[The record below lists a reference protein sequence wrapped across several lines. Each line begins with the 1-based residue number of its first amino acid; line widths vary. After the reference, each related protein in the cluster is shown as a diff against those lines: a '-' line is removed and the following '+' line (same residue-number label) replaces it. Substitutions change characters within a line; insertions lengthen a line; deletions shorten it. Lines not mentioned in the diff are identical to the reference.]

1 MRNVRLFWQIFPA
14 CVGITLL
21 ATVLIAW
28 LATTTGH
35 SFFLHHLEGEI
46 RERALLLEPTIT
58 ILSKGDPERFAEF
71 VRQTGRRA
79 ATRITVIDRDGR
91 VMADSSEDP
100 QLMDNHGGRPEVAE
114 ALAGT
119 TGYAVR
125 PSRTVGE
132 SLLYAAVPV
141 EVSEADRRGVLR
153 LAIPVTP
160 VEAMLRALNWK
171 FAAIGLAVIALAAL
185 LSYISARRISRPLEE
200 MRLGAEQL
208 ARGENGQLTRIGGEG
223 LSTEMAALAAAL
235 NRMAAEIDRRIRL
248 MVQQRNELEAMFAS
262 MADPVVAID
271 AERRVIRLNQAAATL
286 FNLPAGGVQ
295 GKAVEGVLRH
305 AELLA
310 LIDRALADNSR
321 QDERVRLFAGAE
333 AVLLQTRAVP
343 LRDEQDRSMG
353 VLLVLHD
360 LTRLNRLEHI
370 RQDFV
375 ANVSHELKTPITAIR
390 GYVETLLDGALEDTD
405 NARRFLDI
413 VLRQAGRLDAIVDD
427 LLTLSRI
434 ENRDGHEAIALA
446 PAPVRPVLES
456 AMQTC
461 AVQAAERGIEVRVE
475 GDSALR
481 AIINAPLLE
490 QAVIN
495 LLQNAITYSPSGA
508 QVVLGSEAGR
518 NSEGVEEVRLRV
530 IDNGPGI
537 GREHLGR
544 LFERFYRCDRARGRD
559 QGGTG
564 LGLSIVKHIAQAH
577 QGTVAVDSSLGQGS
591 TFTII
596 LPAAA
601 A

>member
-185 LSYISARRISRPLEE
+185 LSYISARRISRPLE
-200 MRLGAEQL
+200 
-208 ARGENGQLTRIGGEG
+208 
-223 LSTEMAALAAAL
+223 
-235 NRMAAEIDRRIRL
+235 
-248 MVQQRNELEAMFAS
+248 
-262 MADPVVAID
+262 
-271 AERRVIRLNQAAATL
+271 
-286 FNLPAGGVQ
+286 
-295 GKAVEGVLRH
+295 
-305 AELLA
+305 
-310 LIDRALADNSR
+310 
-321 QDERVRLFAGAE
+321 
-333 AVLLQTRAVP
+333 
-343 LRDEQDRSMG
+343 
-353 VLLVLHD
+353 
-360 LTRLNRLEHI
+360 
-370 RQDFV
+370 
-375 ANVSHELKTPITAIR
+375 
-390 GYVETLLDGALEDTD
+390 
-405 NARRFLDI
+405 
-413 VLRQAGRLDAIVDD
+413 
-427 LLTLSRI
+427 
-434 ENRDGHEAIALA
+434 
-446 PAPVRPVLES
+446 
-456 AMQTC
+456 
-461 AVQAAERGIEVRVE
+461 
-475 GDSALR
+475 
-481 AIINAPLLE
+481 
-490 QAVIN
+490 
-495 LLQNAITYSPSGA
+495 
-508 QVVLGSEAGR
+508 
-518 NSEGVEEVRLRV
+518 
-530 IDNGPGI
+530 
-537 GREHLGR
+537 
-544 LFERFYRCDRARGRD
+544 
-559 QGGTG
+559 
-564 LGLSIVKHIAQAH
+564 
-577 QGTVAVDSSLGQGS
+577 
-591 TFTII
+591 
-596 LPAAA
+596 
-601 A
+601 